1 MENDTASDTVTTGNP
16 LIDYSA
22 IPGPAVLP
30 TEEWEAPPRK
40 YFGKKMANG
49 KLEPEKPYT
58 FVPYPSVRYAQP
70 GGKGTQ
76 IVTKMVNSK
85 EEDDRLG
92 KDWSSTPATFGY
104 IGAPSA
110 EELLRLNGSPVQA
123 MLDAQAEKDAIA
135 LEARQKADKEAA
147 EASRKAQAEADEAK
161 LQERIAAA
169 VTAALAARDATEKR
183 GPGRPP
189 KQD

>member
-1 MENDTASDTVTTGNP
+1 MENDTVTTGNP

-22 IPGPAVLP
+22 IPGPAEMP
-30 TEEWEAPPRK
+30 SEEWETPPRK
-40 YFGKKMANG
+40 YFGKKLPNG
-49 KLEPEKPYT
+49 KLEPEKPYV
-58 FVPYPSVRYAQP
+58 FQPYPSVRYAQP
-70 GGKGTQ
+70 GGKGSQ

-92 KDWSSTPATFGY
+92 SDWKHSPSAFGY
-104 IGAPSA
+104 IGAPSV
-110 EELLRLNGSPVQA
+110 EEQLRLNGSPVQA
-123 MLDAQAEKDAIA
+123 MIDAQAEKDA
-135 LEARQKADKEAA
+135 EAQKAAQKVAEEAA
-147 EASRKAQAEADEAK
+147 EASRKEQAAADEAK

-189 KQD
+189 KAD